1 MKKWAGGVRTFVVE
15 VKGESEAG
23 KVEFRGEKVSLKL

>member
-1 MKKWAGGVRTFVVE
+1 VVE

-23 KVEFRGEKVSLKL
+23 KVEFRGEKISLKL